1 MVVALTAGMMLVEIL
16 AGYFF
21 HSMALLAD
29 GWHMGTHVAA
39 FVLAALAY
47 SYGRRHAKD
56 ERFTFGTGKVG
67 VLGAFTSAIILSLIA
82 FVIAADS
89 IHRLI
94 VPQAIHFRAAILIA
108 AVGLAVNLVSALML
122 KDRPHHHHH
131 HGGADGAHHH
141 DLNLRAAYVHV
152 LADSLT
158 ALGAIVALVTGYYFG
173 WIWLDPTVGLV
184 GTVVIL
190 SWAYALLRDT
200 GSILLDRVP
209 VSSDLPVLIREG
221 IEDEDSKIAH
231 LHIWQVGV
239 NKFAAILSVVA
250 HHPKTAAEYREA
262 LRIHE
267 ELVHLTVEVQPRP
280 SGSSTLPPT

>member
-221 IEDEDSKIAH
+221 IEDEDSKIAD

-267 ELVHLTVEVQPRP
+267 ELVHLTVEVQTRP